1 MLNKSRMKSLYS
13 RLQTE
18 LFYMIPE
25 KWDRIYLY
33 ASIMEQ
39 VNYLQTG
46 EMFFYYYP
54 KGILKK
60 EPINVYE
67 IPNKFNIDEE
77 DYNKL
82 VDKLYGTIK
91 LLRKEFE
98 DAGEE
103 LWSNI
108 TISIENY
115 KFTVE
120 YKYEDL
126 LSSQYDSYDRHM
138 IWKYKYL
145 NFPLERMKKRDREM
159 LEQYLVEEK
168 FKNVQIKR
176 YSEGM
181 YKNKVHNIVEYN
193 KEERIEEDDETIN
206 FEKERER
213 VELETGRKLDKYE
226 LYKKRKEEEKQKEK
240 SNILETQEVKK
251 KNQILNF

>member
-13 RLQTE
+13 KLQTE

-25 KWDRIYLY
+25 RWDRIYLY

-39 VNYLQTG
+39 VNHLQTG

-77 DYNKL
+77 NYNKL
-82 VDKLYGTIK
+82 VDKLYDTIK
-91 LLRKEFE
+91 LLYKEFE

-126 LSSQYDSYDRHM
+126 LSSLYDSYDRHM

-145 NFPLERMKKRDREM
+145 KFPIERMTKRDREM

-168 FKNVQIKR
+168 FRNIEVKK

-181 YKNKVHNIVEYN
+181 YKNKVHNIIEYN
-193 KEERIEEDDETIN
+193 KEERIEEDDEEID
-206 FEKERER
+206 FERER
-213 VELETGRKLDKYE
+213 ERIELETGRKLDKYE
-226 LYKKRKEEEKQKEK
+226 LYKRRKEEEKQKENP
-240 SNILETQEVKK
+240 NILEKQEVKK